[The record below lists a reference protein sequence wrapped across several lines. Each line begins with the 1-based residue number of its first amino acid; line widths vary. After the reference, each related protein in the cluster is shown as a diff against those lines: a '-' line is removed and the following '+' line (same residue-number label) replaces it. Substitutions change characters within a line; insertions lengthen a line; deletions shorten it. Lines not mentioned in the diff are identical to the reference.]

1 MSGWIKTYRSL
12 ADHWLAEQP
21 ERLGWWI
28 LLLLKVSHE
37 DKKVLV
43 GNHLIELKRGQIITS
58 YEKLSQLWKTSKKTA
73 ERFVDVLEREQM
85 LTRFVTHK
93 VSVLT
98 ICNYESYQDRKRGK
112 VSDNCPDADPILTR
126 LVSTYKED
134 KEDKEINNTNTAHA
148 REGCLSWDAIRE
160 QGYFNTFKG
169 QGSAIPFAR
178 RVGKTPQ
185 EVMQLAE
192 IYMATRELKDRG
204 HNDYNEFVNL
214 FLWHVENNK
223 ISIPVKTEPK
233 KEKKVITNSDIFKV
247 YGE

>member
-12 ADHWLAEQP
+12 ADHWLADQP
-21 ERLGWWI
+21 EKLGWWV
-28 LLLLKVSHE
+28 LLLLKVAHE
-37 DKKVLV
+37 DKKVLI
-43 GNHLIELKRGQIITS
+43 GNQPFELKRGQINIS
-58 YEKLSQLWKTSKKTA
+58 YEKLALLWKTSKKSA
-73 ERFVDVLEREQM
+73 ERFVELLEREQM
-85 LTRFVTHK
+85 LTRCVTHK

-112 VSDNCPDADPILTR
+112 VSDNCPDADPIVTR
-126 LVSTYKED
+126 QVSAIKED
-134 KEDKEINNTNTAHA
+134 KEEKEINNTNTAHA
-148 REGCLSWDAIRE
+148 REGILSWDAIRE

-223 ISIPVKTEPK
+223 IAIPAQPK
-233 KEKKVITNSDIFKV
+233 AEKKVISGKDVFNV
-247 YGE
+247 YK

>member
-21 ERLGWWI
+21 EKLGWWV

-43 GNHLIELKRGQIITS
+43 GNHLIELKRGQINIS
-58 YEKLSQLWKTSKKTA
+58 YEKLAQLWKTSKKTA
-73 ERFVDVLEREQM
+73 ERFVDVLEKEQM

-98 ICNYESYQDRKRGK
+98 ICNYENYQDRKRGK

-126 LVSTYKED
+126 LVSTIKED
-134 KEDKEINNTNTAHA
+134 KEDKEINKLTNSACV
-148 REGCLSWDAIRE
+148 REGILSWDAVRE
-160 QGYFNTFKG
+160 QGYFDTFKS
-169 QGSAIPFAR
+169 QGSAIPFSR

-185 EVMQLAE
+185 EVMKLAE
-192 IYMATRELKDRG
+192 IYMATRQLKDKG
-204 HNDYNEFVNL
+204 HKDFNEFVNL

-223 ISIPVKTEPK
+223 ITIPAQPK
-233 KEKKVITNSDIFKV
+233 VEKKVVSGADVLKV
-247 YGE
+247 YG